1 LPDFYVCKTWSHIFV
16 LREEITLRLLEC
28 RVLRKVFAFKRKYQ
42 KAGKICMMSFMNS
55 TAQNLLSGGLA
66 SNQLICDMMMG
77 EQKNA

>member
-1 LPDFYVCKTWSHIFV
+1 M
-16 LREEITLRLLEC
+16 
-28 RVLRKVFAFKRKYQ
+28 LRKVFAFKRKYQ